1 MKIRTRIFIY
11 VFLSSVL
18 IIIAMSFIGDYYLL
32 KSSLKNAIKEGEK
45 IARRVVLESVGL
57 ILGDERLRLQNLF
70 QSVLKENH
78 EVEYMFAEDRNEV
91 LAHTFKEAVPRGL
104 LNLGVFPAQSHLDVI
119 PIINEKGLTFFHIRV
134 KIGKLSS
141 AIIHLGLSEQKIREA
156 IFPFRRAMFI
166 VGCILLVAVSSLLAF
181 FLARIISRP
190 INILSYGSKRIGNG
204 ELDHRLD
211 IKTGDEIEQLANEFN
226 QMAVKLEVN
235 YATLEQKVAERTE
248 SLQKEINERKKAL
261 DDLKRHKQ
269 MLETSERN
277 IKEFSRKILSVREE
291 EKKILSS
298 SLHDELGSMTIA
310 LGSSLSIAEEEI
322 KDNSMQGALEGI
334 SRTKNVFQQSIEKL
348 KKISIDLR
356 PPNIDIVGLP
366 SVLREFLVTVAK
378 QAKIKIDF
386 SESIDGKIM
395 NDETAIVLY
404 RINQEAV
411 NNIVKHARADKVT
424 VRLYLQEN
432 KLTLT
437 IRDNGSGFDVEK
449 ELQETNG
456 LGIRGMRERIESL
469 GGMFTITSAP
479 NKGTEISAALP
490 YPMRQT

>member
-1 MKIRTRIFIY
+1 
-11 VFLSSVL
+11 
-18 IIIAMSFIGDYYLL
+18 
-32 KSSLKNAIKEGEK
+32 
-45 IARRVVLESVGL
+45 
-57 ILGDERLRLQNLF
+57 
-70 QSVLKENH
+70 
-78 EVEYMFAEDRNEV
+78 
-91 LAHTFKEAVPRGL
+91 
-104 LNLGVFPAQSHLDVI
+104 
-119 PIINEKGLTFFHIRV
+119 
-134 KIGKLSS
+134 
-141 AIIHLGLSEQKIREA
+141 
-156 IFPFRRAMFI
+156 
-166 VGCILLVAVSSLLAF
+166 
-181 FLARIISRP
+181 
-190 INILSYGSKRIGNG
+190 
-204 ELDHRLD
+204 
-211 IKTGDEIEQLANEFN
+211 
-226 QMAVKLEVN
+226 MAGKLEVN

-479 NKGTEISAALP
+479 DKGTEISAALP
-490 YPMRQT
+490 YPMRHA

>member
-1 MKIRTRIFIY
+1 MKIRTRIFLY
-11 VFLSSVL
+11 AFLSSAL
-18 IIIAMSFIGDYYLL
+18 IIIGMSFIGDYYLL
-32 KSSLKNAIKEGEK
+32 GSTLKHAIKEGEK
-45 IARRVVLESVGL
+45 VARRVVLESVGF
-57 ILGDERLRLQNLF
+57 ILTDNRIRLQDLF
-70 QSVLKENH
+70 RSVIDTNYEI
-78 EVEYMFAEDRNEV
+78 EYIFAEENRTIV
-91 LAHTFKEAVPRGL
+91 AHTFKESVPRGL
-104 LNLGVFPAQSHLDVI
+104 LNLGVFPDQSNLDVI
-119 PIINEKGLTFFHIRV
+119 PIENEKGYIFYHIRLKV
-134 KIGKLSS
+134 GKLSS
-141 AIIHLGLSEQKIREA
+141 TIFHFGLSEQKIKEGA
-156 IFPFRRAMFI
+156 FPFRRTMFFM
-166 VGCILLVAVSSLLAF
+166 GCILFIVVPSGFAYY
-181 FLARIISRP
+181 LARMISKP
-190 INILSYGSKRIGNG
+190 IHTLNNGSKRIGNG
-204 ELDHRLD
+204 ALDYRMN
-211 IKTGDEIEQLANEFN
+211 IRTGDELEQLANEFN
-226 QMAVKLEVN
+226 RMAGKLEVN

-366 SVLREFLVTVAK
+366 SVLREFLITVAK

-386 SESIDGKIM
+386 SESIDGKTM

-424 VRLYLQEN
+424 VRLFLQKN

-469 GGMFTITSAP
+469 GGMFTITSTP
-479 NKGTEISAALP
+479 DKGTEISAALP
-490 YPMRQT
+490 YPMRHA